1 MSQNHTIDLLVDC
14 DVDGYTSGANIY
26 QYTKRINPSIE
37 IRCFIHSGKVHG
49 LSEFIDSMCSDNS
62 DLVIVPDAGSGDWN
76 ECKRL
81 INSGKDVIILDH
93 HAIDTSGNPAIA
105 VSYTHLTLPTT

>member
-1 MSQNHTIDLLVDC
+1 MSFKYDVLGHVRFGYELNDILTLKGIEDIDSFLHPTIKHVESEKLFDNIEKARDIYVHHVSQNHIIDLLVDC

-49 LSEFIDSMCSDNS
+49 LSEFIHS
-62 DLVIVPDAGSGDWN
+62 
-76 ECKRL
+76 K
-81 INSGKDVIILDH
+81 
-93 HAIDTSGNPAIA
+93 
-105 VSYTHLTLPTT
+105 